1 MNVARDA
8 MQMYN
13 SGVKLS
19 EIRKAIDTTHA
30 GAPTRTPTPAP
41 PKGK

>member
-13 SGVKLS
+13 SGAKLS
-19 EIRKAIDTTHA
+19 EIRKAIDA
-30 GAPTRTPTPAP
+30 QYADAPTRTPTPAP

>member
-13 SGVKLS
+13 SGAKVS
-19 EIRKAIDTTHA
+19 DIRKAIDTKYA
-30 GAPTRTPTPAP
+30 DQPTRTPTPMP
-41 PKGK
+41 PKR